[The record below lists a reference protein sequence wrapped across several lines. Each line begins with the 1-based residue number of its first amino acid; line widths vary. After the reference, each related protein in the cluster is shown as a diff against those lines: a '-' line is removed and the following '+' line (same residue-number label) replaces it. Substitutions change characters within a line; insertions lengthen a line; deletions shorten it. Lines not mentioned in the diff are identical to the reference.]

1 MRLNYGT
8 LAAALGLVA
17 LTAAPAAAQAKPV
30 ITEVKYSDGNRV
42 TTVPVGGTIY
52 IDGRELFQPKELER
66 DPKTGRIKPGQKPFA
81 DLTVRIGGKECMVF
95 ASTLQRITV
104 QVHPSVAPSKR
115 TKIEVRVR
123 GRGSA
128 ETSIAVVSMKEW
140 KESSAGERESGGES
154 SGGRSESSENAVI
167 GGFQITKFSMV
178 SGGAGQTFQVE
189 GTAKNVPDDLRAQ
202 LTLLYANRQ
211 IRSRAVPIKDG
222 KFVCTFGPY
231 TEKLLVGNYG
241 VELLFALNK
250 QSRIKLKQWLRK
262 LKKDEVALYKRIVRR
277 GYTSVGGTGPNGQ
290 ILPED
295 RAKQQEELK
304 QHCIELTSG
313 CEKLMEKL
321 KLAYGGAARSFFKK
335 PGSASYDETEYKAWL
350 VKIGFASDEDSA
362 GKIIRDTT
370 YGSRGG
376 HFQDNAWESFATDT
390 LIPGL
395 QDIYDRHE
403 KFNKQ
408 YIAPP
413 DGRAEKLGHYLI
425 SNVCKLF
432 QKWSGNLY
440 SKSKLRMPQTI
451 TSMPFPVISAPRTS
465 MQYFEAKRRELLRQ
479 VGAAVADKVEAD

>member
-8 LAAALGLVA
+8 LAAAFGLVA
-17 LTAAPAAAQAKPV
+17 LAAAPAAAQAKPV
-30 ITEVKYSDGNRV
+30 ITEVKYSDGNKV

-52 IDGRELFQPKELER
+52 IEGRDLFQPAELER

-81 DLTVRIGGKECMVF
+81 DLSVKIGGVECMVF

-104 QVHPSVAPSKR
+104 QVHPSVKPSTSTR
-115 TKIEVRVR
+115 IQVRIR
-123 GRGSA
+123 GRGSV
-128 ETSIAVVSMKEW
+128 ETKISVVSMKEW
-140 KESSAGERESGGES
+140 QESTAGKREQGGES
-154 SGGRSESSENAVI
+154 GGGRSESTEQKVI

-211 IRSRAVPIKDG
+211 IRTRAVPIKDG

-250 QSRIKLKQWLRK
+250 QSRIKLKRWLRK
-262 LKKDEVALYKRIVRR
+262 LKKKEVALYKRIVRR

-304 QHCIELTSG
+304 QHCIELASG
-313 CEKLMEKL
+313 CEKMMEKL

-350 VKIGFASDEDSA
+350 TKIGFAPDEDAA

-395 QDIYDRHE
+395 QDLYERHE

-440 SKSKLRMPQTI
+440 TKSKLRLPQTI
-451 TSMPFPVISAPRTS
+451 ASMPFPVISAPRTS
-465 MQYFEAKRRELLRQ
+465 MQYFDAKRRELLRQ